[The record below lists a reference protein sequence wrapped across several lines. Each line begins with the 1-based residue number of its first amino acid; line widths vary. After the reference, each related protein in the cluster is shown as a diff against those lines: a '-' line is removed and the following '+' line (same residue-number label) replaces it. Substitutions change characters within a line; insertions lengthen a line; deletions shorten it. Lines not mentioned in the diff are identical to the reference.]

1 MKTFNNRKHDL
12 HKHRDLGYLLISE
25 EAEEYLLWL
34 MVNLERSSDGHK
46 IAISGLETDIE
57 VCEADENL
65 MHIDKCI
72 SLFKDAAK
80 DDLQL

>member
-1 MKTFNNRKHDL
+1 
-12 HKHRDLGYLLISE
+12 
-25 EAEEYLLWL
+25 
-34 MVNLERSSDGHK
+34 MVNLERSSDYYK

-57 VCEADENL
+57 VYETDENL

-72 SLFKDAAK
+72 SLFRDAAQ